1 MPTEGETLSVVT
13 SSIQDEDGGIGD
25 PYHYRWK
32 RDGVTIVASA
42 DQDTYT
48 LVQDDV
54 GSTISVEVS
63 YEDAHENSEV
73 LVFAATAS
81 IANTNDVAQ
90 GNIDT
95 RPVILVLNRSV
106 SRIEM
111 TGVLARNFG
120 P

>member
-1 MPTEGETLSVVT
+1 M
-13 SSIQDEDGGIGD
+13 DEDGLGTLS
-25 PYHYRWK
+25 YAWK
-32 RDGVTIVASA
+32 RDGAAIEDAA

-63 YEDAHENSEV
+63 YEDAHGNSEV
-73 LVFAATAS
+73 LVSAATAS

-90 GNIDT
+90 GNI
-95 RPVILVLNRSV
+95 
-106 SRIEM
+106 EM
-111 TGVLARNFG
+111 CA